1 MYNGR
6 ALAYSL
12 ALLHSTKFA
21 IALLNEEKLV
31 TLLPCQR
38 RPVSAPVGSLE
49 DATMTSPFFEDF
61 EVSDASPPTRA
72 PFAASHILYFHLL
85 LF

>member
-38 RPVSAPVGSLE
+38 RPVSAPTGSLE
-49 DATMTSPFFEDF
+49 DVKMTSPLKTLKF
-61 EVSDASPPTRA
+61 RA
-72 PFAASHILYFHLL
+72 LRHLL
-85 LF
+85 ELR